1 MKRITNVVISDFD
14 PRQKH
19 VFASADILKSACSG
33 NMFCDKASVCEHV
46 YSRECP
52 YLRVFDRLAEYED
65 TGVTPEEIIALL
77 NKQSENRPLTL
88 DELREMDGQPVWI
101 VNVAD
106 INCFQG
112 HWDICDWEN
121 GERVL
126 FPYCLET
133 PDIADYDP
141 EGKLGVAGWRAYRR
155 QGGGDAK

>member
-1 MKRITNVVISDFD
+1 MRIGGLQETMERLTEYDEFGN
-14 PRQKH
+14 
-19 VFASADILKSACSG
+19 ADIIALADVMPKLYGELFFQEA
-33 NMFCDKASVCEHV
+33 NALTDA
-46 YSRECP
+46 
-52 YLRVFDRLAEYED
+52 LNRLAEYED
-65 TGVTPEEIIALL
+65 TGFTPEEINNLHR
-77 NKQSENRPLTL
+77 KQESEPLTL

>member
-1 MKRITNVVISDFD
+1 MKLYDNDACRDEFMSLVYGLLASDGTNDGANQIIDAFD
-14 PRQKH
+14 TAPE
-19 VFASADILKSACSG
+19 V
-33 NMFCDKASVCEHV
+33 E
-46 YSRECP
+46 
-52 YLRVFDRLAEYED
+52 AEPLQPNE
-65 TGVTPEEIIALL
+65 
-77 NKQSENRPLTL
+77 PLTL

-106 INCFQG
+106 IKCFQG